1 MVNWREAPAVF
12 YGQCHVGWGRGGA
25 VLEKYSY
32 ALNVNLEIL
41 VYWNKNMDV
50 YVETFNFINSILTNY
65 IKLSKYTD
73 IIKAI
78 NVLTGWW

>member
-1 MVNWREAPAVF
+1 
-12 YGQCHVGWGRGGA
+12 
-25 VLEKYSY
+25 
-32 ALNVNLEIL
+32 
-41 VYWNKNMDV
+41 MDV

-78 NVLTGWW
+78 NVLTG